1 MPRTGAPAGADTQA
15 HRPDDVKRQDDY
27 ATPQSSRISGQVRQS
42 PSFGSGRDM
51 PMSVSDSESDS
62 GDSSGTP
69 DKVPRKAPS
78 DPWNSRKPK
87 WESEQARARRKDVE
101 KLQRLLNRD
110 KQSRKRTAARL
121 TEKYEEAVR
130 NLQMQH
136 NRQTDEMQGTLRDL
150 AAEFVTAHYY
160 HAGYL
165 QEQTAQHNDLRTR
178 VTELE
183 NELRMTKQQVEG
195 QARQL
200 AARWNHHAP
209 TNTLNTGAST
219 SALLDAGNHMH
230 GPPGAPHMH
239 PAHMA
244 YGQPLP
250 AALHDHRNNVLGL
263 LGPPRPH
270 PVKDDEFTAP
280 FATPQLQRAA
290 PHDHTGSAHTSYSYN
305 PRGGPQANN
314 VAVLG
319 SDDTSINVA
328 DDGNIGG
335 TASLWPPLTFDPAFS
350 TRPRASPTRG
360 LLNPP
365 HNPVS
370 PIYGPVKLDS
380 SPEPV
385 YTQLDQGGEWLPAL
399 Q

>member
-1 MPRTGAPAGADTQA
+1 MNGQRVTSKQIR
-15 HRPDDVKRQDDY
+15 HRLLV
-27 ATPQSSRISGQVRQS
+27 SSLGEGLLSPHPPPSIHVLPHPS
-42 PSFGSGRDM
+42 PSIHL
-51 PMSVSDSESDS
+51 
-62 GDSSGTP
+62 
-69 DKVPRKAPS
+69 APS
-78 DPWNSRKPK
+78 NAIDT
-87 WESEQARARRKDVE
+87 EQARARRKDVE

-136 NRQTDEMQGTLRDL
+136 NRQTDEMQGTLQDL

-244 YGQPLP
+244 YGQPSP
-250 AALHDHRNNVLGL
+250 AALHDHRDNVLGL

-270 PVKDDEFTAP
+270 PVKDEFTAP

-290 PHDHTGSAHTSYSYN
+290 PHDHAGSAHTSYSYN
-305 PRGGPQANN
+305 PRDGLQANN

-319 SDDTSINVA
+319 SEDTSVNVA
-328 DDGNIGG
+328 GDGNIGS

-370 PIYGPVKLDS
+370 PIYGPVKLDT

-385 YTQLDQGGEWLPAL
+385 YTQLNQGGEWLPAL